1 VWHRAGEILTRG
13 IMPKYRQLHT
23 KILDSFDFNEMPDDF
38 IRVTW
43 VLLPL
48 ILDSEG
54 RGIYNFDWVKAKMYP
69 LRNNI
74 TGADIQDVFNW
85 LEDRNMI
92 VKYESAGRLYF
103 YVPTFKQ
110 YQQGTQKEAKS
121 LLPSPPELLQS
132 YSRVDHAQV
141 CAAESASESESVL
154 MIKDNSIFSLYE
166 SEIGIITP
174 MIAEEIIEAEKIYPI
189 DWFQA
194 AFQEAARN
202 NKRSWAYAKAIL
214 KRWSKEGY
222 KTKTNGSSHSEIPEK
237 LLSVEDQ
244 IKLYAGV

>member
-74 TGADIQDVFNW
+74 TGADIQDV
-85 LEDRNMI
+85 
-92 VKYESAGRLYF
+92 LYF

-174 MIAEEIIEAEKIYPI
+174 MIAEEIIDAEKIYPI